1 VRQGR
6 LFLELSDRAATIPVI
21 GIGISI
27 GDQGK
32 STRPDFSLTGQR
44 RARMPAL
51 PSQHRTKRSK

>member
-6 LFLELSDRAATIPVI
+6 LLLELSDRAATIPVI
-21 GIGISI
+21 GIGI

-32 STRPDFSLTGQR
+32 STRADFSLTGQR